1 MPDPLPRE
9 VLVERRL
16 QRALIEL
23 GTLRSMN
30 KKLLRSG
37 GLNAEGTAKEILEIL
52 DTERNHVPCL
62 HPVQYKKIKPIGVNP
77 ISKDHVEAAALI
89 WSDWHVSEVVKLEDS
104 NGINAYSSTIAAN
117 RVWELVQRQ
126 KKIITLHRSLYP
138 IKFIWLSI
146 LGDMI
151 NGSIHEELRL
161 TNDLTDPASVVLAAR
176 LLQFALIELK
186 TLGLPIVIDC
196 VVGNHPRMT
205 AKMPTKAQ
213 AMTSFDWI
221 VYEMVR
227 DAFRD
232 DKQIA
237 IRVHTGQIG
246 TVEVLGWR
254 YVLEHGIDWK
264 NGHEEEFEDKIRAL
278 FDDPIYRAAT
288 GLKGTAFDQILIG
301 NLHKCAVLERTIKN
315 GALTGQNELG
325 MNWRLKPIRAQ
336 QVMWGISKGHVK
348 TWSYAVDVTDIKDD
362 SGSNPFV
369 TYAKGYME
377 RYGR

>member
-1 MPDPLPRE
+1 
-9 VLVERRL
+9 
-16 QRALIEL
+16 
-23 GTLRSMN
+23 MN